1 MDVYA
6 EVERARGWRQLYH
19 AAVQPLSTLVD
30 REGNQIVAVTEAL
43 ITYARN
49 HLDVWDELLAGG
61 WVPEV

>member
-1 MDVYA
+1 MFTLKWKGLGVGDNS
-6 EVERARGWRQLYH
+6 
-19 AAVQPLSTLVD
+19 VQPLSTLVD